1 MGGVLDLAKTLI
13 APALVSLALYLLLSY
28 AIVPFFRR
36 YHQRY
41 AQYLPLQTLSVH
53 TSSLRDRALDALMR
67 LFLPS
72 SWRSGARLVEG
83 HHHRHDTTDGDSI
96 LNEEGETMVGMSIDP
111 ARREALERR
120 RSTAG
125 EAETRLSRELE
136 EGFMD
141 DSEDED
147 AEREGR
153 GGSQRR

>member
-1 MGGVLDLAKTLI
+1 
-13 APALVSLALYLLLSY
+13 
-28 AIVPFFRR
+28 
-36 YHQRY
+36 
-41 AQYLPLQTLSVH
+41 
-53 TSSLRDRALDALMR
+53 
-67 LFLPS
+67 
-72 SWRSGARLVEG
+72 
-83 HHHRHDTTDGDSI
+83 
-96 LNEEGETMVGMSIDP
+96 MVGMSIDP